1 MPICCI
7 LGSSTPAQRPANETD
22 SENSPLDHAERGR
35 GIILASIS
43 SKPPSRRRVFNRVP
57 TRRSFVPSYDLMNC
71 LLHRLRA
78 CSSVIEPLS
87 DWTLKYISINCTH
100 PPGFKTLANYPS
112 QPSATSFVICYKANS
127 PGLTESAPS
136 DVCEVGR
143 PPGSVDAGRKE
154 TRVNKV
160 EMVGGKGESTV
171 EVIDLIMKYSRACHP
186 DSYAEICQD
195 RLPFSRQICQPQCVQ
210 RVDYDH
216 IHPAIWILRSHI
228 DYPRPSAITT
238 VEYSAKS
245 RNRWKNQSTVED
257 PDEHSV
263 LEVEA
268 FCFFLIMDG

>member
-1 MPICCI
+1 
-7 LGSSTPAQRPANETD
+7 
-22 SENSPLDHAERGR
+22 
-35 GIILASIS
+35 
-43 SKPPSRRRVFNRVP
+43 
-57 TRRSFVPSYDLMNC
+57 MNC

-171 EVIDLIMKYSRACHP
+171 EVIDLIMK
-186 DSYAEICQD
+186 CQSGS
-195 RLPFSRQICQPQCVQ
+195 FQE
-210 RVDYDH
+210 
-216 IHPAIWILRSHI
+216 SHI
-228 DYPRPSAITT
+228 DCPRPSAITT

>member
-100 PPGFKTLANYPS
+100 PPGFKTLANYPR
-112 QPSATSFVICYKANS
+112 
-127 PGLTESAPS
+127 
-136 DVCEVGR
+136 R

-171 EVIDLIMKYSRACHP
+171 EVIDLIMK
-186 DSYAEICQD
+186 CQSGS
-195 RLPFSRQICQPQCVQ
+195 FQES
-210 RVDYDH
+210 
-216 IHPAIWILRSHI
+216 
-228 DYPRPSAITT
+228 
-238 VEYSAKS
+238 
-245 RNRWKNQSTVED
+245 
-257 PDEHSV
+257 
-263 LEVEA
+263 
-268 FCFFLIMDG
+268 